1 MTLCSG
7 FGVLVLDAPLRYW
20 DSVRLKHE
28 PED

>member
-1 MTLCSG
+1 MTLCCG

-20 DSVRLKHE
+20 DSVALKYE